1 VGVCIVWDG
10 AWSAGSGQ
18 RASKEASVVNVLVA
32 DDHAL
37 VRTGLIDI
45 LSRLEPELR
54 VYEAA
59 NATEVMER
67 LGTVSDLDL
76 ILLDLFMPGANGF
89 DLLSRVCSVA
99 GPVPV
104 VVLSASD
111 SAAHVQK
118 SLDCGAS
125 GYLSKASA
133 RELLISALRLV
144 LAGGVYIPAELTMHA
159 DQSAPIRATQAPG
172 MHRTQPGAAF
182 AGLTLRQQQVL
193 RLLGRGWSNK
203 QIARELGVS
212 DNTVKVHVAG
222 LLRQL
227 GADNRTEAVMLA
239 QQQGFDFDSA

>member
-1 VGVCIVWDG
+1 MRV
-10 AWSAGSGQ
+10 A
-18 RASKEASVVNVLVA
+18 EALSVLNVLVA

-37 VRTGLIDI
+37 VRTGLIDA
-45 LSRLEPELR
+45 LSRLDSQLR

-59 NATEVMER
+59 DATEVIDR
-67 LGTVSDLDL
+67 LGAAADLDL

-89 DLLSRVCSVA
+89 ELLSRVCGVA
-99 GPVPV
+99 GSVPV

-133 RELLISALRLV
+133 RDLLISALRLV
-144 LAGGVYIPAELTMHA
+144 LAGGVYVPAELTIA
-159 DQSAPIRATQAPG
+159 VCQPAQAPAG
-172 MHRTQPGAAF
+172 HMTQPGTACI
-182 AGLTLRQQQVL
+182 GLTARQQQVL
-193 RLLGRGWSNK
+193 KLLGRGWSNK
-203 QIARELGVS
+203 QIARELGLS

-227 GADNRTEAVMLA
+227 RANNRTEAVMLA
-239 QQQGFDFDSA
+239 QQQGFDFESE